1 MTSHVEESR
10 VEVTPTQA
18 LAEFAAGMKFDAI
31 PEAAREKVKHLLV
44 DSVACSLAADFSD
57 EVPGYAAFARTLGGG
72 GDTTVI
78 GSADRLSVLG
88 ATLLN
93 AYLITA
99 VTVCDVYVPGH
110 VHVSP
115 EVVPPALAI
124 AQRDANDGRSL
135 LMALALG
142 AEVTVRLAD
151 AIDYPTARTMGW
163 HLPGIVGPYGAA
175 AAVGRLRGFSTDRF
189 RNAFGLAGSQS
200 AGTWASWGTPAVKFH
215 QSRGA
220 VSGLTAALLAE
231 QDFQASADVIGN
243 PDGGLLT
250 AYSGGGNVEAGL
262 AELGHRWQL
271 EQISLR
277 LWPAGTPHQPFL
289 TALTELQRREQ
300 LRWDAVNRVKI
311 AAAPRIYDTHTRFMQ
326 PQGFFEAAQSYQFI
340 ATVLLRDGY
349 YGLDR
354 IRPEHFGDP
363 DVNAFMREH
372 VDFVPDE
379 AVAADASRVE
389 VTLKTGE
396 VLISEVKAARGAPG
410 NPATRADL
418 EEKFSRC
425 AQGRMDD
432 DSAAE
437 LIDLMFRIDELDDL
451 GRLYMLLGAARRR
464 RA

>member
-1 MTSHVEESR
+1 M
-10 VEVTPTQA
+10 
-18 LAEFAAGMKFDAI
+18 
-31 PEAAREKVKHLLV
+31 
-44 DSVACSLAADFSD
+44 
-57 EVPGYAAFARTLGGG
+57 GGA

-78 GSADRLSVLG
+78 GSREQLSLLG

-93 AYLITA
+93 GYLITA

-110 VHVSP
+110 THVTP
-115 EVVPPALAI
+115 EVVPPALAV

-135 LMALALG
+135 LTALALG
-142 AEVTVRLAD
+142 MEVTVRLAD

-175 AAVGRLRGFSTDRF
+175 GAVGRLRGFTADQF

-220 VSGLTAALLAE
+220 VSGLTAAVLAE

-262 AELGHRWQL
+262 AELGDRWQM
-271 EQISLR
+271 EQISVR
-277 LWPAGTPHQPFL
+277 LWPAGTPHQPLL
-289 TALTELQRREQ
+289 TALTELQRDER
-300 LRWDAVNRVKI
+300 LRWDAVERVRI
-311 AAAPRIYDTHTRFMQ
+311 AVAPRIYDTHTRFME
-326 PQGFFEAAQSYQFI
+326 PQGFFEAAQSYPFI
-340 ATVLLRDGY
+340 AAVLLRDGY
-349 YGLDR
+349 YWLDR
-354 IRPEHFGDP
+354 VRPEHYADP
-363 DVNAFMREH
+363 NLNAFMRER
-372 VDFVPDE
+372 VEFASDDSI
-379 AVAADASRVE
+379 AADASRVE
-389 VTLKTGE
+389 VTLKSGE
-396 VLISEVKAARGAPG
+396 VLTSEVKAARGAPS
-410 NPATRADL
+410 NPAARSDL

-432 DSAAE
+432 DGAAE
-437 LIDLMFRIDELDDL
+437 LIDLMFGIDQVDDL
-451 GRLYMLLGAARRR
+451 SRFYTLLGAARER